1 MTGRARAGGRAAGR
15 QPRGPRMLRII
26 AALALGLA
34 ALPAVADEFTDAV
47 DSALEAYRD
56 KDVKGA
62 REELDYAVKLLDGMK
77 SESLGKL
84 LPEPLPG
91 WTKEA
96 SDASEAEGAGM
107 AMAMFGGGTAA
118 SAKYSNGSADIS
130 ITLIADSPMVT
141 GIGGMLAGLAGAGAK
156 PIRINR
162 TQFSVNDGELQ
173 GVVNSKVMVN
183 VSGSAS
189 LEQKQAQLE
198 AMDFKA
204 LGDF

>member
-1 MTGRARAGGRAAGR
+1 
-15 QPRGPRMLRII
+15 MLRLL
-26 AALALGLA
+26 AAAAIGLA
-34 ALPAVADEFTDAV
+34 ALPAVADEFTDTI

-56 KDVKGA
+56 NDVKGA
-62 REELDYAVKLLDGMK
+62 RQELDYAVKLLDGMK
-77 SESLGKL
+77 SESLSKL

-118 SAKYSNGSADIS
+118 SAKYSNGNADMT

-141 GIGGMLAGLAGAGAK
+141 GIGGMLAGLAGAGGK

-162 TQFSVNDGELQ
+162 TQFSMNDGDLQ
-173 GVVNSKVMVN
+173 GVVDNKVMVS

-189 LEQKQAQLE
+189 LDQKQAQLE

>member
-1 MTGRARAGGRAAGR
+1 
-15 QPRGPRMLRII
+15 MLRFLP
-26 AALALGLA
+26 ATLAIGLA
-34 ALPAVADEFTDAV
+34 ALPVAADEFTDAV

-56 KDVKGA
+56 NDVKGA

-77 SESLGKL
+77 SESLAKL
-84 LPEPLPG
+84 LPEPLAG

-96 SDASEAEGAGM
+96 SDASDAEGAGM

-118 SAKYSNGSADIS
+118 SAKYSDGTADMT

-141 GIGGMLAGLAGAGAK
+141 GIGGMLAGLAGTGGK

-162 TQFSVNDGELQ
+162 TQFSVNDGDLQ
-173 GVVNSKVMVN
+173 GVVNSKVMVS

-189 LEQKQAQLE
+189 LEQKQAQVK
-198 AMDFKA
+198 AMDFEA